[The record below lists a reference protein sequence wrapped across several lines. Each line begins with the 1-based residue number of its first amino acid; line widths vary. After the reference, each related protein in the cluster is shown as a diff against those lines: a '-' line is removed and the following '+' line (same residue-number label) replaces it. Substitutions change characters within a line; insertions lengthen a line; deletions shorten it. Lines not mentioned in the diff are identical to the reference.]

1 MRTIAMRW
9 LFAVPAVA
17 LAACSSDDGSNGTGP
32 HDTQA
37 PTVITIAPPDGT
49 TDLGLL
55 ASFTVTFSEAMD
67 EATLNAQTVTLDSG
81 EVALEL
87 YPSPSGETLVVRPDS
102 LLPAARVLTLALAG
116 ATDLTGNAIEPF
128 TATVT
133 TGPLDCAHLADRF
146 EPNETAAAA
155 AEVMLDTLYTGLSTC
170 QDDEDVFHFT
180 VPDTLMVTARTHIIY
195 ANDDDWQIYW
205 ERQDGI
211 TSAATMGTSANT
223 GETPSFHYTFLPGT
237 YGVKLYGYHAEERIL
252 YDLEL
257 ETSPPCRDDIYEDN
271 DFDDEAAAIT
281 PGTYAGLTGCY
292 LDSDWYSFF
301 VLAGETIT
309 ITVDTGDYTGTRRL
323 IIREPG
329 GEQIHATS
337 ELSAPV
343 STLSLTATG
352 DGQARVMCM
361 VWQDGVVYNMMVEVE

>member
-1 MRTIAMRW
+1 MRKSAMRW
-9 LFAVPAVA
+9 LIVVPVIG
-17 LAACSSDDGSNGTGP
+17 LAACSSDDDPNGTVP

-37 PTVITIAPPDGT
+37 PTVVTVAPPEGA

-67 EATLNAQTVTLDSG
+67 PATLNAQTVTLDSG
-81 EVALEL
+81 GVALEL
-87 YPSPSGETLVVRPDS
+87 YVSPSGETLVVRPDS
-102 LLPAARVLTLALAG
+102 LLPAEQALTLALAG
-116 ATDLTGNAIEPF
+116 ATDLAGNAIEPF

-146 EPNETAAAA
+146 EPNEEAAAA
-155 AEVMLDTLYTGLSTC
+155 TEVMLDTLYTGLSTC
-170 QDDEDVFHFT
+170 QDDVDVFRFT
-180 VPDTLMVTARTHIIY
+180 VEDTLMVAARTCIVY
-195 ANDDDWQIYW
+195 ANDDGWQILW
-205 ERQDGI
+205 ERQDGV
-211 TSAATMGTSANT
+211 TSAATLGTSANT

-237 YGVKLYGYHAEERIL
+237 YGLKLTGSHVEERIL

-257 ETSPPCRDDIYEDN
+257 ETSAPCRDDIFEDN
-271 DFDDEAAAIT
+271 DFDDEAAGIV
-281 PGTYAGLTGCY
+281 PGTYVGLTGCY
-292 LDSDWYSFF
+292 LDADWYSFF

-309 ITVDTGDYTGTRRL
+309 FTVDTGAYTGTRRL

-329 GEQIHATS
+329 GEQVLATS

-343 STLSLTATG
+343 STLSLPATG

-361 VWQDGVVYNMMVEVE
+361 VWQDGVAYSMMIEVE

>member
-1 MRTIAMRW
+1 MKKITMRW
-9 LFAVPAVA
+9 LFMVPFIA
-17 LAACSSDDGSNGTGP
+17 LAACSSDDDSNGTGP

-37 PTVITIAPPDGT
+37 PAVVTVAPPAGT
-49 TDLGLL
+49 IDLGLL
-55 ASFTVTFSEAMD
+55 SSFTVTFSEAMD

-81 EVALEL
+81 DVALEL

-102 LLPAARVLTLALAG
+102 LLPGGQALTLALAG
-116 ATDLTGNAIEPF
+116 AKDLAGNSIEPF

-146 EPNETAAAA
+146 EPNEAAAAA
-155 AEVMLDTLYTGLSTC
+155 AEVMLDTLYTGLATC
-170 QDDEDVFHFT
+170 QDDEDVFRFC
-180 VPDTLMVTARTHIIY
+180 VEDTLMVTARTHIVY
-195 ANDDDWQIYW
+195 ADEDSWLIYW
-205 ERQDGI
+205 ERQDGV
-211 TSAATMGTSANT
+211 TYDATMGTTANT

-237 YGVKLYGYHAEERIL
+237 YGLRLHGNHAEERIL

-271 DFDDEAAAIT
+271 DFYDEPAAIT

-292 LDSDWYSFF
+292 LDADWYSFF

-309 ITVDTGDYTGTRRL
+309 MTMDTRDYTSTRRL

-329 GEQIHATS
+329 GDQISGTS
-337 ELSAPV
+337 ELGAPT

-352 DGQARVMCM
+352 DGHARVMCM
-361 VWQDGVVYNMMVEVE
+361 VWRDGVVYDMMIAVE